1 MSALV
6 EVEGLYFR
14 YASGSR
20 SNAADWTLADV
31 NLTLPASGTLGIVG
45 ESGSGKSTLIR
56 LMCGLIAP
64 NAGRIVFEGRDVAG
78 WLKQDPR
85 VFRTRNQIVFQNPR
99 RSLDPRMTVGHSMSQ
114 PVRALERRIPST
126 AELERGL
133 ERVGL
138 PVALLGRYPHQLSGG
153 QLQRVAVARALSVK
167 PAVLYADEPTSAL
180 DVSVQAQVL
189 NLLMDLRDELG
200 LALVMVTH
208 NLSVVGR
215 LTERIIVLKRGV
227 VVEAGDTVKVL
238 ATPADPYTAA
248 LVGAAAEVSLADG
261 GKPMAT
267 ARAAP

>member
-1 MSALV
+1 VSALV
-6 EVEGLYFR
+6 TVEKLYFR

-20 SNAADWTLADV
+20 SDPDSWTLADV
-31 NLTLPASGTLGIVG
+31 SLSLPASGTLGIVG

-56 LMCGLIAP
+56 LMCGLIIP
-64 NAGRIVFEGRDVAG
+64 NAGRMTFEGRDVAD
-78 WLKQDPR
+78 WLRKDPR
-85 VFRTRNQIVFQNPR
+85 GFRARNQIVFQNPR

-114 PVRALERRIPST
+114 PVRALERRIPSS

-138 PVALLGRYPHQLSGG
+138 SAALIDRYPHQLSGG

-167 PAVLYADEPTSAL
+167 PLVLYADEPTSAL

-215 LTERIIVLKRGV
+215 LTEKLIVLKRGV
-227 VVEAGDTVKVL
+227 VVEAGDTVQVL
-238 ATPADPYTAA
+238 AKPADPYTAA

-261 GKPMAT
+261 GKPMSMERAT
-267 ARAAP
+267 P

>member
-6 EVEGLYFR
+6 EVDGLHFR

-20 SNAADWTLADV
+20 SNAASWTLADV
-31 NLTLPASGTLGIVG
+31 TLSLPASGTFGVVG

-56 LMCGLIAP
+56 LMCGLLTP
-64 NAGRIVFEGRDVAG
+64 NTGRILFQGRDLAS
-78 WLKQDPR
+78 WLKDDPR
-85 VFRTRNQIVFQNPR
+85 GFRARNQIVFQNPR

-138 PVALLGRYPHQLSGG
+138 SASLIGRYPHQLSGG

-215 LTERIIVLKRGV
+215 LTERIVVLKHGV
-227 VVEAGDTVKVL
+227 VVEAGDTVRVL
-238 ATPADPYTAA
+238 AEPTDPYTAA

-261 GKPMAT
+261 GKPMSLQ
-267 ARAAP
+267 RALS